1 MLAVCGN
8 RSFLK
13 TLTTR
18 MIILPL
24 LGGDEKTFARVLR
37 GLLLMCHEEQ
47 NVFEVVLSEKKIM
60 NYVSE

>member
-1 MLAVCGN
+1 
-8 RSFLK
+8 
-13 TLTTR
+13 